1 MCDYSDPYVVVS
13 TTIKVPNTAA
23 EEAAANNRKN
33 TIIKD
38 WTPFTNWISEINNTK
53 IDNAKDINIV
63 MSTYNLI

>member
-1 MCDYSDPYVVVS
+1 MCDYSDPYIVVS
-13 TTIKVPNTAA
+13 TTITVPNTAA

-38 WTPFTNWISEINNTK
+38 WPPFTNWISEINNTK